1 MKKEK
6 KKNEKIEFLKEVY
19 KNPRGRAILFFSFYF
34 VFFFVLILLLRSN
47 QANNN
52 KQNTNIDSSN
62 KIQTSY
68 NLKKLEE
75 GNYRFTRKETRGDFI
90 TTFVGNHNQDKS
102 SVIMTKGNEVK
113 NFFFYR
119 DMVLE
124 KTSSNYIVGT
134 NPYLYPNLQEYN
146 TIEEILE
153 RATLKSKTTYEQG
166 EDCYRYEITTTTLTS
181 ILDEKEID
189 ISDPVNTIEVLVEKK
204 EITGITYYLNS
215 YHAYRMNEM
224 VPVTI
229 EIKYSDYGQV
239 EKLEVPE

>member
-19 KNPRGRAILFFSFYF
+19 KNPRGKAILFFSFYF
-34 VFFFVLILLLRSN
+34 VFFFVLILLLRNN
-47 QANNN
+47 QTNN
-52 KQNTNIDSSN
+52 KQTTNIDSSN

-68 NLKKLEE
+68 DLKKLEE

-90 TTFVGNHNQDKS
+90 TTFVGDHDQDKS
-102 SVIMTKGNEVK
+102 RVMMTKGNEVK

-124 KTSSNYIVGT
+124 KTPSNYIVGT

-166 EDCYRYEITTTTLTS
+166 EDCYHYEITTTTLTR
-181 ILDEKEID
+181 ILNGEEID
-189 ISDPVNTIEVLVEKK
+189 ISDPVNIIEVFVDKK
-204 EITGITYYLNS
+204 EITGITYSLNS

-229 EIKYSDYGQV
+229 EIKYSDYGKV